1 MRSELPEL
9 LRDARTALPPPR
21 FDVEDAVVAGR
32 RLRTRRRVGRTGLFA
47 AVTVVAAV
55 AIAAVAPR
63 LGVPVVPGVPA
74 VPAVPVASGDTGAS
88 AFDYPAEPLVGN
100 IRGFKGERFGLS
112 GTVHVTPG
120 YQVAEVTRPD
130 TSSIVT
136 GPADRYHGFSFAAGV
151 VVVYRAGAF
160 DPSAFAG
167 GEPVLVERR
176 PGRYHPSLRL
186 MAGLPDGPALA
197 WQYADGA
204 WAVVA
209 STDQHRPMA
218 RDELAFVAA
227 GLRSGEPDA
236 ARLAFR
242 LGHVPAGFT
251 PQAAGTADGS
261 LTRSIPG
268 ESYVRLVKGA
278 ATYTSLAG
286 PVSVPEAGGV
296 RLPTIELTLYRSWF
310 AKDTRSPGEAFCQ
323 RPGFCYTSSPDGEW
337 QIEAASGPPVSDDE
351 LLRVLR
357 SITFAD
363 PASPPTWRLL
373 QDAVPSP

>member
-21 FDVEDAVVAGR
+21 FDVEDAVAAGR

-63 LGVPVVPGVPA
+63 LGVPA
-74 VPAVPVASGDTGAS
+74 VPAETGDAGAS

-100 IRGFKGERFGLS
+100 IRPFTGERFSLS

-130 TSSIVT
+130 AASVVT
-136 GPADRYHGFSFAAGV
+136 GPTESYRGFSFAAGV

-167 GEPVLVERR
+167 GEPVPVGRR
-176 PGRYHPSLRL
+176 PGRYLPSLRL

-197 WQYADGA
+197 WQYADDA

-209 STDQHRPMA
+209 STEQGRPMA

-227 GLRSGEPDA
+227 ALRSGEPDA

-268 ESYVRLVKGA
+268 ESYVSLVKGA

-296 RLPTIELTLYRSWF
+296 RLPTIELTLYRSWY
-310 AKDTRSPGEAFCQ
+310 AKDTRAPGEAFCQ
-323 RPGFCYTSSPDGEW
+323 RPGLCYTSSPDGQW
-337 QIEAASGPPVSDDE
+337 QIEAAGGPSVPDDE

-357 SITFAD
+357 SITVAD
-363 PASPPTWRLL
+363 PASPPTWHLL
-373 QDAVPSP
+373 QDAVPSS